1 MSAARPVAPPGYS
14 RFRVREALV
23 VARDDVADGIREAM
37 HDVRTLHDWAAT
49 VPGAR
54 AYRGRATAW
63 GTRLP
68 ITGMDVVVRHAQH
81 GGALAALTGDRF
93 LMPSRAPWELE
104 VSLRLRAAGVPTPEL
119 VAYVLY
125 PAGPGLCRVDVAT
138 RRLPDGGD
146 FPTMWQKANSTSR
159 DRIIE
164 ATAALVRSLGAAGAH
179 HADLNVK
186 NVYLAGEGSSWCA
199 YALDVDRVRF
209 FPSDDYRARQLTLAR
224 LVRSME
230 KSRTQFGLVIDDI
243 AIATLTRLVGSAA

>member
-1 MSAARPVAPPGYS
+1 MIGARVVAPPGYT
-14 RFRVREALV
+14 RFALRDAIV
-23 VARDDVADGIREAM
+23 VAREDVADGITEALR
-37 HDVRTLHDWAAT
+37 DVRTLHCWAAT

-54 AYRGRATAW
+54 AYHGRATVW

-68 ITGMDVVVRHAQH
+68 ASGLEIVVRHAQH
-81 GGALAALTGDRF
+81 GGMLASLTGDRF

-104 VSLRLRAAGVPTPEL
+104 VSLRLRAAGVMTPEL

-146 FPTMWQKANSTSR
+146 FPALWATADAAAR
-159 DRIIE
+159 DGMLA
-164 ATAALVRSLGAAGAH
+164 ATAALVKALGDAGAH

-186 NVYLAGEGSSWCA
+186 NVYLTREGAAWRA

-209 FPSDDYRARQLTLAR
+209 FPGGDDRARQLTLAR

-230 KSRTQFGLVIDDI
+230 KSRTQFGLAIDD
-243 AIATLTRLVGSAA
+243 ATVATLTRLAGHAA

>member
-23 VARDDVADGIREAM
+23 VSRDDVADSIREAM
-37 HDVRTLHDWAAT
+37 HEVRTLYDWAAT

-138 RRLPDGGD
+138 RRLPEGGD
-146 FPTMWQKANSTSR
+146 FPAMWTTADASAR
-159 DRIIE
+159 HGMLA
-164 ATAALVRSLGAAGAH
+164 ATAALVKGLGAVGAH

-186 NVYLAGEGSSWCA
+186 NVYLAGEGSSWRA

-209 FPSDDYRARQLTLAR
+209 FPTHDDRARQLTLAR

-230 KSRTQFGLVIDDI
+230 KSRTQFGLAIDD
-243 AIATLTRLVGSAA
+243 ATIATVTRLVGSAA